1 MLITVHTFF
10 CIFMIGT
17 FLTGSAGLSVHRCL
31 HDGSVNL
38 LLFSGASSCRDIH
51 GNEKECHTG
60 CSEKHDENCCST
72 RVFMVDDPVM
82 SVQDLLSEGFPDIPV
97 QELFI
102 IEGMTADLL
111 ALSSLLPVVSLLK
124 PPLDN
129 SVFPGA
135 LLVPL
140 RL

>member
-1 MLITVHTFF
+1 
-10 CIFMIGT
+10 
-17 FLTGSAGLSVHRCL
+17 
-31 HDGSVNL
+31 
-38 LLFSGASSCRDIH
+38 
-51 GNEKECHTG
+51 
-60 CSEKHDENCCST
+60 
-72 RVFMVDDPVM
+72 MVDDPVM

-111 ALSSLLPVVSLLK
+111 ALGALLPVVSLLK